1 MLDLDI
7 NLSPSGNIVKSAG
20 EALHPNL
27 KIDSSG
33 DTKVSWTKVKVIF
46 YTTKPE
52 SSRKSVWLLLMVHP
66 FHLIQNNVK
75 LDKEPKFAKLTFA
88 DSGRYECEVTL
99 GLLNQKASLELTVEG
114 KNSEIFRIYY

>member
-7 NLSPSGNIVKSAG
+7 NLIPSGNIVKSAG

-33 DTKVSWTKVKVIF
+33 DTKVSWTKVKAIF

-52 SSRKSVWLLLMVHP
+52 SSRKSVWLLLTALP
-66 FHLIQNNVK
+66 FHLIQDNVK
-75 LDKEPKFAKLTFA
+75 LVKEPKFAKLTFA
-88 DSGRYECEVTL
+88 DSGHYECEVTL